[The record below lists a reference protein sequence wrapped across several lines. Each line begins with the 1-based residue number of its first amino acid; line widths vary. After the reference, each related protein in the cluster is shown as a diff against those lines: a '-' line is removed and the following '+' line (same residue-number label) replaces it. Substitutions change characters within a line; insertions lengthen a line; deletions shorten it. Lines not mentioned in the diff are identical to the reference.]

1 MILISCWAS
10 PSVRVR
16 HKADLIRVLEATVD
30 DLRYRLD
37 QADADRPSGV
47 RSVGHGTGADLG
59 VADGPPSGTAPIAP
73 SPGIAVAVAP
83 LIR

>member
-1 MILISCWAS
+1 M
-10 PSVRVR
+10 RVR

-37 QADADRPSGV
+37 QADADRPSGF

-59 VADGPPSGTAPIAP
+59 VADGSLSGTAPIAP
-73 SPGIAVAVAP
+73 GPGIAVAVAP

>member
-1 MILISCWAS
+1 M
-10 PSVRVR
+10 RVR

-37 QADADRPSGV
+37 QADADRPSGL

-59 VADGPPSGTAPIAP
+59 DADGSLSGTAPIAP
-73 SPGIAVAVAP
+73 GP
-83 LIR
+83 

>member
-1 MILISCWAS
+1 VILTSCWAP

-37 QADADRPSGV
+37 QADADRPSGF
-47 RSVGHGTGADLG
+47 RSVGHGTGADLD
-59 VADGPPSGTAPIAP
+59 VADGSPTGTAPIAP
-73 SPGIAVAVAP
+73 GP
-83 LIR
+83 

>member
-1 MILISCWAS
+1 MILTSCWAS
-10 PSVRVR
+10 PSMRVR

-30 DLRYRLD
+30 DLRVRLD
-37 QADADRPSGV
+37 QADADRPSGF

-59 VADGPPSGTAPIAP
+59 VADGSPTGTAPIAS
-73 SPGIAVAVAP
+73 SPRIAVAVAP

>member
-1 MILISCWAS
+1 M
-10 PSVRVR
+10 RVR

-37 QADADRPSGV
+37 QADADRPSGF

-59 VADGPPSGTAPIAP
+59 VADGSPTGTAPIAP
-73 SPGIAVAVAP
+73 GPGIAVAVAL

>member
-10 PSVRVR
+10 PSVRIR

-37 QADADRPSGV
+37 RAAADHPSDL

-59 VADGPPSGTAPIAP
+59 GADGSPTGTAPIA
-73 SPGIAVAVAP
+73 VE
-83 LIR
+83 